1 MALSAY
7 TLTTPPRRYSLW
19 KLFNEAWGYFTG
31 GIAMGDIDTTTK
43 LLESQIHFHED
54 GHNHNATTNAGG
66 KPLVTTGLL
75 KKHFNLQAMNVVWG
89 NYYVP
94 RIYSTNIYVVL
105 SGSGTCELTSTTTG
119 LVYGTV
125 PIDFNPYDLTWD
137 TVTQKCQLDLR
148 FLSGINTAT
157 PFNSNWTPVFA
168 YVCPVYANVI
178 DHYLVNQ
185 GWGVQITGTQPPYF
199 RLVAKTTA
207 TGTMTF
213 DYKVVLQRL

>member
-1 MALSAY
+1 MGLSNY
-7 TLTTPPRRYSLW
+7 TLTSPPERYSLW

-31 GIAMGDIDTTTK
+31 GIAMGDIDTATK
-43 LLESQIHFHED
+43 LLESQVYFHED

-66 KPLVTTGLL
+66 KPLVVTGLL

-94 RIYSTNIYVVL
+94 RVYATNVYVIL
-105 SGSGTCELTSTTTG
+105 SGSGTCTLGSTTTS

-125 PIDFNPYDLTWD
+125 PFDYNPFDTTWP
-137 TVTQKCQLDLR
+137 TTNLCQLDLR
-148 FLSGINTAT
+148 FLSAINTAA

-168 YVCPVYANVI
+168 YVCPVYSNVV
-178 DHYLVNQ
+178 DRYLVNQ
-185 GWGVQITGTQPPYF
+185 AWGFDLNATSAPYF

-207 TGTMTF
+207 TGTMNF
-213 DYKVVLQRL
+213 DYKVILQRL